1 MFHGKFSR
9 QTAAISC
16 ICVITVFLSYAERH
30 FQVDDALIYAR
41 YVRNAL
47 QGHGLVYN
55 AGERINALT
64 SPFFSILLLGLSWL
78 LHGRLLLAETLL
90 SAGFLIAACIL
101 AENLAPWSGV
111 LIASTS
117 YFYFCFGMETTL
129 FLFLIVLTFLLYRK
143 GRLDAVPT
151 LALLTALTRFE
162 GALLGVLIAI
172 DMARNRRFPRL
183 RAFLLPALIVAA
195 YLVFNIHFYGRL
207 LPSSAAAKFDQAL
220 SGFWGRWPRAFFRAP
235 LILSD
240 FFRTTIYVLPVAF
253 VLGILGVR
261 AWQNTLMNRIL
272 LPFLGG
278 LLAFYVLLNL
288 PNYHWYNA
296 PFLFFLFVYAL
307 AGLPRT
313 RVAYILLAVVI
324 VQCTVAGFLKLRK
337 SDVNTNYAAASEWI
351 TAHSASNAK
360 IASVETG
367 TVGWYTDR
375 NVDDIVGLT
384 NPKNAR
390 QLRRHDFY
398 SWLEQDKPDFVVMH
412 TPPAFGEN
420 AAAASPLY
428 VYEPVHFG
436 PYSVMRRKTASDA
449 PNQK

>member
-1 MFHGKFSR
+1 
-9 QTAAISC
+9 
-16 ICVITVFLSYAERH
+16 
-30 FQVDDALIYAR
+30 
-41 YVRNAL
+41 
-47 QGHGLVYN
+47 
-55 AGERINALT
+55 
-64 SPFFSILLLGLSWL
+64 
-78 LHGRLLLAETLL
+78 
-90 SAGFLIAACIL
+90 
-101 AENLAPWSGV
+101 
-111 LIASTS
+111 
-117 YFYFCFGMETTL
+117 
-129 FLFLIVLTFLLYRK
+129 
-143 GRLDAVPT
+143 
-151 LALLTALTRFE
+151 
-162 GALLGVLIAI
+162 
-172 DMARNRRFPRL
+172 
-183 RAFLLPALIVAA
+183 
-195 YLVFNIHFYGRL
+195 
-207 LPSSAAAKFDQAL
+207 
-220 SGFWGRWPRAFFRAP
+220 
-235 LILSD
+235 
-240 FFRTTIYVLPVAF
+240 VAF

>member
-1 MFHGKFSR
+1 MFHGKLSR

-195 YLVFNIHFYGRL
+195 YLAFNIHFYGRL

-324 VQCTVAGFLKLRK
+324 VQCIVAGFLKLRK